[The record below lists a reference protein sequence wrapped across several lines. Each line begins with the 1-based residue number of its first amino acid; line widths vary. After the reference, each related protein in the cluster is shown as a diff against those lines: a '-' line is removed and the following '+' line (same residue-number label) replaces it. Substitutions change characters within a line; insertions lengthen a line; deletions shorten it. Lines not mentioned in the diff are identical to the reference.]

1 MFVFRICDSWPQRRA
16 RNIWK
21 PYQWKWITPPGR
33 DLTERRDKQKLG
45 FLKTVQL
52 RTRDF
57 LNIAQCTEEMNG
69 EYSAQLASKL
79 IYCEK
84 KKHLDTKPKW
94 KNGYTIWYDPQAVPK
109 KRKVVKLH
117 NFEWPFKASK
127 RPPHC
132 GEGRGM
138 FHKQWV
144 LWSKSTEYDRFVKD

>member
-1 MFVFRICDSWPQRRA
+1 MFLFCICDSWPQRRA

-109 KRKVVKLH
+109 IYVR
-117 NFEWPFKASK
+117 
-127 RPPHC
+127 
-132 GEGRGM
+132 
-138 FHKQWV
+138 
-144 LWSKSTEYDRFVKD
+144 LWSCITLSGHLKLQRDRHTAERVGECSTNNEFSDRSPLNLTDL

>member
-1 MFVFRICDSWPQRRA
+1 MFVFCICDSWPQRRA

-69 EYSAQLASKL
+69 EYSAQLARRSF
-79 IYCEK
+79 IVRR
-84 KKHLDTKPKW
+84 
-94 KNGYTIWYDPQAVPK
+94 KNTLTPNQSERTATLSDMT
-109 KRKVVKLH
+109 L
-117 NFEWPFKASK
+117 
-127 RPPHC
+127 
-132 GEGRGM
+132 
-138 FHKQWV
+138 KQSQKNV
-144 LWSKSTEYDRFVKD
+144 RLWSCITLSGHLKLQRDRHTAERVGECSTNNQFSDRSPLNMTDL